1 MYVASHA
8 NTVTANR
15 TDSVTVCSTD
25 TNYIKDLS
33 RRNTTEDTLLESE
46 RTLSRGG
53 EGEVEYACSLCC
65 ELERAL
71 S

>member
-1 MYVASHA
+1 MYAASRA

-15 TDSVTVCSTD
+15 TDSVIVRSNDTD
-25 TNYIKDLS
+25 YVKELS

-46 RTLSRGG
+46 RTLALGG
-53 EGEVEYACSLCC
+53 EGEKEYARSLCC
-65 ELERAL
+65 EPERAL